1 MNGDIQSR
9 IDAITWYHQFD
20 FGNGLV
26 AKSSMDD
33 KRRRE
38 LSAFI
43 RSWLDGIDF
52 AGKTVLD
59 IGCWDGYWSFYAE
72 QRGAARVLATDDA
85 EQNWAGDSGL
95 RLAKELYGS
104 TIDIN
109 TKLSVYDLTKLQARF
124 DIILCLGVYYH
135 LIDPFYAFAQIRHC
149 CHEHSIVVF
158 EGEVRSG
165 LPPES
170 GIYRTGIYNFSDSS
184 DARFRPT
191 PILLAGLLEAAY
203 FTIEFQAFLR
213 RQYLQAPSAGYR
225 NRLERAIRAFKTDDG
240 KQRDNRVLLLCRPY
254 RGENRCFWYRPPF
267 GLHHYDTRWAD
278 DAREA
283 RD

>member
-9 IDAITWYHQFD
+9 IDAIDWYHEFD

-26 AKSSMDD
+26 AKSSLDD
-33 KRRRE
+33 ERRRE

-109 TKLSVYDLTKLQARF
+109 TQLSVYDLTKLQTRF

-149 CHEHSIVVF
+149 CHEQSIVVF

-170 GIYRTGIYNFSDSS
+170 GIYRTGIYNFSDSN

-203 FTIEFQAFLR
+203 FTIEFEAFLK
-213 RQYLQAPSAGYR
+213 
-225 NRLERAIRAFKTDDG
+225 RAIRAFKTEEFKTDD
-240 KQRDNRVLLLCRPY
+240 KTRDTKDAHNRILLICRPY
-254 RGENRCFWYRPPF
+254 QGENRCFWYRPPF
-267 GLHHYDTRWAD
+267 GLHHYDTRWAGLR
-278 DAREA
+278 A
-283 RD
+283 